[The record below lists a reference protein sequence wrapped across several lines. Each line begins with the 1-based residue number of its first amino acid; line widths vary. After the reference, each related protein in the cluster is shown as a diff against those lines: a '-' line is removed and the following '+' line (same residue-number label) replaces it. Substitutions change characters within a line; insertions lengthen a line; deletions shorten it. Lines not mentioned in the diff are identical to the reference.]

1 MENNVESISSNHL
14 KQIVEKIERI
24 EEDKTNIMEDIR
36 NVYAEAKASGFDSKI
51 IRQIIKLRK
60 MAKADREEQEELLE
74 LYKSA
79 IGML

>member
-1 MENNVESISSNHL
+1 MGDNVQSISSSHL
-14 KQIVEKIERI
+14 KQIIEKIERI
-24 EEDKTNIMEDIR
+24 EEDKSNIMEDIR
-36 NVYAEAKASGFDSKI
+36 NIYAEAKASGFDSKI